1 MHPNAQAIID
11 EKKARIQAINSHPV
25 MRVELWREVE
35 QLRSDIEAIERKY
48 EAYKPQPTTNEMKA
62 KAEEIARRSA
72 DYQKRKEA
80 VIDQVCEQLG
90 IGGVK

>member
-48 EAYKPQPTTNEMKA
+48 ASYKPQPTTDEMKV
-62 KAEEIARRSA
+62 KADEIARRSA
-72 DYQKRKEA
+72 EHQKRVEA
-80 VIDQVCEQLG
+80 VVDRVCEQLG
-90 IGGVK
+90 IGG